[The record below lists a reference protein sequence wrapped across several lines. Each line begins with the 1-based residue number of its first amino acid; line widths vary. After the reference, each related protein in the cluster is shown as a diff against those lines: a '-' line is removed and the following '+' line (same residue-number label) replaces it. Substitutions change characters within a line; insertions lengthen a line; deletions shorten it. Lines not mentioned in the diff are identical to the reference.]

1 MKKMD
6 DSVRFLKN
14 VWALTRSYWQSEEKK
29 KAYLLLF
36 AIVAL
41 TLGVVFMLV
50 QLNQWYNIFYSAL
63 QNYEKDKIFAEL
75 FHFSWLAFIYIILA
89 VYAFYLQQIL
99 IINWRRWLT
108 NQYIDEWL
116 EHKTYYRLQMF
127 GTATDNPDQRISE
140 DVRMFVEYT
149 LRFGIGILKAFTTFA
164 SFVVIL
170 YNLSGPLQFKV
181 AGMDIHIPGY
191 LVWTALLYSI
201 AGTWLTYKVGNKL
214 VGLNF
219 VQQKYEADFRFAM
232 MRMRENAESV
242 AFYSGEGHEG
252 SVFKKRFTL
261 LLDNFWNIIKK
272 QKQLTWLNS
281 WYSQI
286 AIIFPLVVAMP
297 RYLAKE
303 ITLGGLM
310 QISSAFGRVQESL
323 SYFVDMYSS
332 IAEWQA
338 VVERLTGFGLH
349 MQQVKQEN
357 AQKDL
362 DRKVSPSEDIIAREM
377 DVDLPDGSSVLK
389 QVSFTLEPGTNV
401 LIKGVSGSGK
411 STLLRTMLGL
421 QEPMAGKI
429 VLGEGMRRNEIG
441 YLPQQTFVQRDFPAS
456 VREVVLSG
464 CQGRCGLRP
473 FYNREEK
480 GIADKAMAQM
490 EITSLADACYRDL
503 SGGQQQRVLLAR
515 ALCASDKMLVLDE
528 PVSGLDPKM
537 AEAMYRLVARINKEM
552 GITIVMISH
561 DVREAI
567 PYATHI
573 LHMDRDFFFGTA
585 EEYRQSKRGKLFL
598 S

>member
-6 DSVRFLKN
+6 ESVRFVKN
-14 VWALTRSYWQSEEKK
+14 VWALTKSYWQSEEKK
-29 KAYLLLF
+29 KAYLLLL
-36 AIVAL
+36 AIIAL

-63 QNYEKDKIFAEL
+63 QNYEKEKIFSEL

-89 VYAFYLQQIL
+89 VYAFYLQQVL

-108 NQYIDEWL
+108 NEYIDEWL
-116 EHKTYYRLQMF
+116 NHKTYYRLQMF

-170 YNLSGPLQFKV
+170 YNLSGPLQFKL

-201 AGTWLTYKVGNKL
+201 IGTWLTYKVGNKL

-252 SVFKKRFTL
+252 SVFKKRFSL
-261 LLDNFWNIIKK
+261 LLNNFWSIIKK

-357 AQKDL
+357 AQQDL
-362 DRKVSPSEDIIAREM
+362 QRKPGASDAIVATDM
-377 DVDLPDGSSVLK
+377 DVTLPDESAVL
-389 QVSFTLEPGTNV
+389 QNVSFTLEPGTNV
-401 LIKGVSGSGK
+401 LIKGLSGSGK
-411 STLLRTMLGL
+411 STQSG
-421 QEPMAGKI
+421 PM
-429 VLGEGMRRNEIG
+429 
-441 YLPQQTFVQRDFPAS
+441 
-456 VREVVLSG
+456 
-464 CQGRCGLRP
+464 
-473 FYNREEK
+473 
-480 GIADKAMAQM
+480 
-490 EITSLADACYRDL
+490 
-503 SGGQQQRVLLAR
+503 
-515 ALCASDKMLVLDE
+515 
-528 PVSGLDPKM
+528 
-537 AEAMYRLVARINKEM
+537 
-552 GITIVMISH
+552 
-561 DVREAI
+561 
-567 PYATHI
+567 
-573 LHMDRDFFFGTA
+573 
-585 EEYRQSKRGKLFL
+585 
-598 S
+598 

>member
-6 DSVRFLKN
+6 ESVRFVKN
-14 VWALTRSYWQSEEKK
+14 VWALTKSYWQSEEKK
-29 KAYLLLF
+29 KAYLLLL
-36 AIVAL
+36 AIIAL

-50 QLNQWYNIFYSAL
+50 QLNQWYNVFYSAL
-63 QNYEKDKIFAEL
+63 QNYEKEKIFSEL

-89 VYAFYLQQIL
+89 VYAFYLQQVL

-108 NQYIDEWL
+108 NEYIDEWL
-116 EHKTYYRLQMF
+116 NHKTYYRLQMF

-170 YNLSGPLQFKV
+170 YNLSGPLQFKL

-191 LVWTALLYSI
+191 LVWTALLYSMV
-201 AGTWLTYKVGNKL
+201 GTWLTYKVGNKL

-261 LLDNFWNIIKK
+261 LLNNFWK

-310 QISSAFGRVQESL
+310 QISSAFGRVQDSL

-349 MQQVKQEN
+349 MRQVKQEN
-357 AQKDL
+357 AQQDL
-362 DRKVSPSEDIIAREM
+362 QRRPGATDAITAADM
-377 DVDLPDGSSVLK
+377 DVTLPDGSAVLHN
-389 QVSFTLEPGTNV
+389 VSFTLEPGTNV

-411 STLLRTMLGL
+411 STLLRALAGIWPYVKGTLEIPAENKLMFIPQRPYLPLGTL
-421 QEPMAGKI
+421 KESLLYPGTETRTDEELKQLMEDCC
-429 VLGEGMRRNEIG
+429 IG
-441 YLPQQTFVQRDFPAS
+441 YLYDKLYIEADWS
-456 VREVVLSG
+456 HVLSVG
-464 CQGRCGLRP
+464 
-473 FYNREEK
+473 E
-480 GIADKAMAQM
+480 
-490 EITSLADACYRDL
+490 
-503 SGGQQQRVLLAR
+503 QQRLAFVR
-515 ALCASDKMLVLDE
+515 ALIYKPVWLFLDE
-528 PVSGLDPKM
+528 ASSALDEETEAKVYTLLMEEAQRTTLVSVGHRSTLNKYHQKVLYLD
-537 AEAMYRLVARINKEM
+537 KE
-552 GITIVMISH
+552 IHSLYWQ
-561 DVREAI
+561 EKAS
-567 PYATHI
+567 
-573 LHMDRDFFFGTA
+573 L
-585 EEYRQSKRGKLFL
+585 
-598 S
+598 